1 MRKNYFSFSD
11 SLLDISQDSESET
24 HRKTSAKTK
33 SIYSF
38 LSAAVFA
45 FMFFS
50 AQSFAQCTDAP
61 LIAGTSNITDTSGI
75 VHWVDVSGE
84 ATPTYTL
91 EVYTDAAY
99 TNLYDDY
106 TGISDTYYS
115 VTGLTEGTEYFYR
128 VKVDNTTCGDYGEGS
143 FTAQLSYTPLDV
155 TGYNEDVIANGVGI
169 ASGSTTSSVDNSVN
183 GGANFAY
190 MSLDYKL
197 NSGSADLTYG
207 LPVDRSLTSP
217 TNSNVKYILNNY
229 SGNNSLRLPNQND
242 FGVLTLTEPVS
253 LSEVYLAVSS
263 GDGSSVISV
272 EVQFTD
278 SSVQEVTG
286 LNVINWDSGATT
298 ETPAIITNI
307 GRVKRTTGITST
319 GNFKLFQIMIPVE
332 LENQSKL
339 VSGIKVTKTD
349 IGSESKIP
357 NIFAVSGTLVSTC
370 PSLSAVSADAVSQTS
385 AEFSWELGS
394 QGEAT
399 GDVTYTLEV
408 YTDAAYTAPVT
419 GSPFTG
425 ITETSYAVED
435 LTLDAEYFYRVKAN
449 NGNCDSE
456 YLDSSFIL
464 GYCITEKTGPYTSY
478 AITNVATEDGYT
490 NIDNA
495 TGNDADEQYTN
506 YSDTQIV
513 SKPAG
518 TTFSYSITRSSVYAT
533 IGAWVD
539 WNNDLDFDD
548 EGEEIVISQGG
559 WNSNI
564 TVNGEITIPA
574 DAALGNYRLRVRST
588 YYWNTTIV
596 PCGPLT
602 YGEGEDYTIAVVE
615 QPGDCDTPD
624 APTLAL
630 SDITVSEITGTVT
643 PAGDS
648 PSGYILIRSTSAS
661 LTEEPATGASYSLG
675 AAFGGGT
682 VVATGES
689 ITTFTHFL
697 AANTHYYY
705 YLYAY
710 NEGGTECF
718 GPAYSTA
725 ATADAITC
733 AKAVVN
739 AGASNITATSAYLN
753 WSSVAGEG
761 GSEPTYTVE
770 LYSDEALTEVVETYT
785 TNDAGYAL
793 NDLEIGATYYYRVK
807 AEAGDCGDDSWSA
820 TASFTAEIGYTPLTV
835 TGFNADVIA
844 NGTGIANVSTTNA
857 VDAVDNSYIALDYE
871 NVSGSVT
878 TIGLP
883 LNRMLTSNV
892 NTNIDFLL
900 ADYTGNNSL
909 RLPAQNQSGTLTL
922 TEPVQASSVYLAVT
936 SGSGSSNINVEISF
950 DDSTTQIAAGI
961 SVADWYNAGTGTQ
974 PALISGIGRANRSNT
989 TGNVEAGN
997 SKIFYITVNIDED
1010 NQSKTIT
1017 SIAITKSSTG
1027 TTEPVPNIFAVSAY
1041 TLGCPSLAGL
1051 SAEATGDGAM
1061 FSFGESGIWDA
1072 PDYSIAVYTDSEMTT
1087 EVAGSPF
1094 TATGAEYTL
1103 DGLSALT
1110 TYYYNVEAVT
1120 DFCTEDMAG
1129 EFTTLCLAPDAP
1141 LAEPQ
1146 VFCGAAVL
1154 TDLSATG
1161 EDGATLNWYA
1171 TADSEDTLG
1180 DDTALE
1186 TGSYFVSQ
1194 DTGGCESERTEVAVT
1209 VNVTA
1214 MPTSEA
1220 QSLCNG
1226 AVVSDLIAIGEV
1238 GATLNWYATVDAGE
1252 TLGDETAL
1260 ETGSYFVSQTVE
1272 GCESERV
1279 EVAVTVNVT
1288 PVPAAAGIQSVCGEG
1303 TIADLVA
1310 DSVEGATLNWYA
1322 TADSEDT
1329 LGAETTLETG
1339 SYFVSESLE
1348 GCESD
1353 RVEVSVT
1360 VNVIPD
1366 APTGDDLQVF
1376 VAGETIADLDII
1388 VTDGAV
1394 VNWYVMNESEELVAV
1409 DASTELENDVTYYVS
1424 QTVAGCE
1431 SEVFAIVAEITAD
1444 AASFSIADLK
1454 VYPNPANNIVTIA
1467 GKQVIEN
1474 IEIANMLGQKVL
1486 SQKVNADNV
1495 QVDVST
1501 LAAGTYILNVYADGA
1516 AASVK
1521 LVKKN

>member
-1 MRKNYFSFSD
+1 MKKNYLSFFGTP
-11 SLLDISQDSESET
+11 LDFSQDAESET
-24 HRKTSAKTK
+24 QRKTFAKTK
-33 SIYSF
+33 RFYSF

-45 FMFFS
+45 FMLFS
-50 AQSFAQCTDAP
+50 IQSFAQCTDAP
-61 LIAGTSNITDTSGI
+61 LIAGTSNITDTSGV

-115 VTGLTEGTEYFYR
+115 VTGLTESTEYFYR

-143 FTAQLSYTPLDV
+143 FTAQLSYSPLDV

-169 ASGSTTSSVDNSVN
+169 ASSSTTSSVDNSVN

-207 LPVDRSLTSP
+207 LPVDRNLTSP

-229 SGNNSLRLPNQND
+229 SDNNSLRLPNQND

-298 ETPAIITNI
+298 ETPAIIANI

-349 IGSESKIP
+349 TGSESKIP
-357 NIFAVSGTLVSTC
+357 NVFAVSGTLVSAC
-370 PSLSAVSADAVSQTS
+370 PTLSAVSADAVSQTS
-385 AEFSWELGS
+385 GEFSWELGS
-394 QGEAT
+394 AGEAT
-399 GDVTYTLEV
+399 DDVTYTLEV
-408 YTDAAYTAPVT
+408 YTDAAYTTPVM

-425 ITETSYAVED
+425 LADASYVVED
-435 LTLDAEYFYRVKAN
+435 LILDTEYFYRVKAN

-456 YLDSSFIL
+456 YLDGSFTL
-464 GYCITEKTGPYTSY
+464 GYCITEKTGTSTSY
-478 AITNVATEDGYT
+478 AISDVSTEGGYT
-490 NIDNA
+490 NIDNPTA
-495 TGNDADEQYTN
+495 GSVESEYTN

-533 IGAWVD
+533 IGVWVD

-548 EGEEIVISQGG
+548 EGEEIIISEGG
-559 WNSNI
+559 W
-564 TVNGEITIPA
+564 TAPTTLTGEITIPV
-574 DAALGNYRLRVRST
+574 DAELGNYRLRVRST
-588 YYWNTTIV
+588 YYWNITIV
-596 PCGPLT
+596 PCEPLA

-615 QPGDCDTPD
+615 QPEDCDTPD

-630 SDITVSEITGTVT
+630 SDVTVSEITGTVT

-661 LTEEPATGASYSLG
+661 LTEEPATGASYALG
-675 AAFGGGT
+675 TTLGGGT
-682 VVATGES
+682 IVATGES
-689 ITTFTHFL
+689 IDTFTHFL

-718 GPAYSTA
+718 GPAYSAA

-753 WSSVAGEG
+753 WSSVAGVG
-761 GSEPTYTVE
+761 GSVPTYTVE
-770 LYSDEALTEVVETYT
+770 LYSDEALTELVDTYT
-785 TNDAGYAL
+785 TNDSGYVL
-793 NDLEIGATYYYRVK
+793 SELEIGATYYYRVK

-820 TASFTAEIGYTPLTV
+820 TASFTAETGYTPLTV

-857 VDAVDNSYIALDYE
+857 VDAVNNSYIALDYE

-883 LNRMLTSNV
+883 LNRTLTSPV

-909 RLPAQNQSGTLTL
+909 RLPAQNDSGVLTL
-922 TEPVQASSVYLAVT
+922 TAPVQASSVYLAVT
-936 SGSGSSNINVEISF
+936 SGSGTANINVEISF
-950 DDSTTQIAAGI
+950 DDSTSQIAAGI
-961 SVADWYNAGTGTQ
+961 SVSDWYNAGTGAQ
-974 PALISGIGRANRSNT
+974 PAIISGIGRANRSNT
-989 TGNVEAGN
+989 VGAVDPGN
-997 SKIFYITVNIDED
+997 SKIFYITLNIDED

-1017 SIAITKSSTG
+1017 SIEITKSSTG

-1041 TLGCPSLAGL
+1041 TLSCPSLAGL

-1061 FSFGESGIWDA
+1061 FSFGASGTWEN
-1072 PDYSIAVYTDSEMTT
+1072 PDYSIAVYTDSEMTM
-1087 EVAGSPF
+1087 EVEGSPF
-1094 TATGAEYTL
+1094 TATSEEYTL
-1103 DGLSALT
+1103 EGLSSLT
-1110 TYYYNVEAVT
+1110 TYYYNVEAAT
-1120 DFCTEDMAG
+1120 DFCTEDMSG
-1129 EFTTLCLAPDAP
+1129 EFTTLCLAPAAP

-1146 VFCGAAVL
+1146 IFCGTAVL

-1171 TADSEDTLG
+1171 TLG
-1180 DDTALE
+1180 AE
-1186 TGSYFVSQ
+1186 
-1194 DTGGCESERTEVAVT
+1194 
-1209 VNVTA
+1209 
-1214 MPTSEA
+1214 
-1220 QSLCNG
+1220 
-1226 AVVSDLIAIGEV
+1226 
-1238 GATLNWYATVDAGE
+1238 E
-1252 TLGDETAL
+1252 TLGDETVL

-1303 TIADLVA
+1303 TIADLIA
-1310 DSVEGATLNWYA
+1310 DTIEGATLNWYA
-1322 TADSEDT
+1322 TADSEET
-1329 LGAETTLETG
+1329 LEAETALAAG

-1360 VNVIPD
+1360 VNAIPN
-1366 APTGDDLQVF
+1366 APTGDAAQNFDAGDT
-1376 VAGETIADLDII
+1376 VATLEIT
-1388 VTDGAV
+1388 TEDGAV
-1394 VNWYVMNESEELVAV
+1394 TNWYVMDGEELVAI
-1409 DASTELENDVTYYVS
+1409 DATAELEDGEIYYVS

-1431 SEVFAIVAEITAD
+1431 SEPLAITVSENLST
-1444 AASFSIADLK
+1444 ASFSIADLK
-1454 VYPNPANNIVTIA
+1454 VYPNPANNVVTIA
-1467 GKQVIEN
+1467 GKQVIES
-1474 IEIANMLGQKVL
+1474 IELSNMLGQKVL
-1486 SQKVNADNV
+1486 SQKVNADNA
-1495 QVDVST
+1495 QVNVSA
-1501 LAAGTYILNVYADGA
+1501 LAAGTYILNVYGTNGA